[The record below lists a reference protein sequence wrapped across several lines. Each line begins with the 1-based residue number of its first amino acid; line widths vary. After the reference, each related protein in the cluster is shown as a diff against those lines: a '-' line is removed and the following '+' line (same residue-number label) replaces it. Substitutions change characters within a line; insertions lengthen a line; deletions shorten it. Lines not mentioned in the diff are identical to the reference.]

1 MKSKAASQFV
11 ELKPGSK
18 PAKSRYPVV
27 LGYGFRPFFLLAGI
41 HAAIAIPLWI
51 LALHGIDLPRTA
63 LPAPVWHAHEMLFG
77 FIAAAMA
84 GFLLTAVPSWT
95 NQRGYAGA
103 PLAAL
108 VLLWL
113 AGRVVMTIPLGLP
126 PLWAGIV
133 DLAFLPALA
142 LMLLP
147 ALLRSG
153 NRRNL
158 VFIGLLALLFAS
170 NLHFH
175 LNAANSIAPLF
186 MGLNAM
192 SAALKQLGNDIRIRR
207 FQPLDRAALVAVAG
221 VLLVD
226 LVLPGGV
233 YAAFMAAV
241 AALLLALQ
249 LGQWQGHRASCMPIV
264 WVLHVGFAWL
274 PVSLS
279 RWRSSRQPCSA
290 RPFRPPPGCTRSPW
304 ARWPP

>member
-1 MKSKAASQFV
+1 
-11 ELKPGSK
+11 
-18 PAKSRYPVV
+18 
-27 LGYGFRPFFLLAGI
+27 
-41 HAAIAIPLWI
+41 
-51 LALHGIDLPRTA
+51 
-63 LPAPVWHAHEMLFG
+63 
-77 FIAAAMA
+77 MA

-113 AGRVVMTIPLGLP
+113 AGRVVMSIPLGLA
-126 PLWAGIV
+126 PLWAGII

-192 SAALKQLGNDIRIRR
+192 MFVLTLLGGRVVPAFTSAALKQLGNDIRIRR
-207 FQPLDRAALVAVAG
+207 CRRVTAGAAAGPVAG
-221 VLLVD
+221 AQSLVHAYRLGAACRFRLAAGLAGDQVGNPVRRGHSGHRLAARAHRGRDGHHDYRYHEPCGPGPYRAPAGDSRPGCGCLLAVD
-226 LVLPGGV
+226 AGGV
-233 YAAFMAAV
+233 V
-241 AALLLALQ
+241 ACV
-249 LGQWQGHRASCMPIV
+249 RA
-264 WVLHVGFAWL
+264 HAGAGFAL
-274 PVSLS
+274 ADYCRTVMVPGILTVSFRIRADS
-279 RWRSSRQPCSA
+279 CASA
-290 RPFRPPPGCTRSPW
+290 D
-304 ARWPP
+304 